1 MTELL
6 WVLYST
12 GYLIVAIIFLLL
24 AKKMFDLL
32 TPYSLNVQ
40 LTAKDNPAVGL
51 LLGGFI
57 VGVAIVLCGVFS
69 GDAPELPTWAGF
81 LAEMGPVILYGVVG
95 MVMLFIAGVINDKV
109 VLRHFSNHKEI
120 VDNQNSAVAVIMAA
134 TYIGSGLIV
143 AGGIRGS
150 LDMVSALLSFAIGQ
164 VAFVAFGLIYQLLTK
179 YDDEEEISKN
189 KNLAAGIAFAG
200 NLLAYGMILMRGV
213 RIDDAVV
220 ETWSLADRSLNAL
233 YYALAG
239 CVLLVVARVIT
250 DRAFLPGGKVS
261 EEIVRDRNLNAGYI
275 EAALAL
281 SVGAVLV
288 FCL

>member
-1 MTELL
+1 MSELT
-6 WVLYST
+6 WVLYSM
-12 GYLIVAIIFLLL
+12 GYLVVAILFLLL
-24 AKKMFDLL
+24 AKKLFDFL

-51 LLGGFI
+51 LLAGFI
-57 VGVAIVLCGVFS
+57 IGVAIVLCGVFS
-69 GDAPELPTWAGF
+69 GDAPESPTLTVF
-81 LAEMGPVILYGVVG
+81 MAEMGPVILYGLMG
-95 MVMLFIAGVINDKV
+95 MVMLFVSGVINDKV
-109 VLRHFSNHKEI
+109 VLHRFSNQKEI

-150 LDMVSALLSFAIGQ
+150 LDIVSALLAFVIGQ
-164 VAFVAFGLIYQLLTK
+164 VAFVAFGLLYQFLTK
-179 YDDEEEISKN
+179 YDDQKEISEN

-200 NLLAYGMILMRGV
+200 NLLAYGMILMRGL
-213 RIDDAVV
+213 RIDDAAI
-220 ETWSLADRSLNAL
+220 ETWTLADRSLNAL

-239 CVLLVVARVIT
+239 CVLLMVARVIT
-250 DRAFLPGGKVS
+250 DRAFLPGGKIS
-261 EEIVRDRNLNAGYI
+261 EEIVRDRNLNAGYM
-275 EAALAL
+275 EAALAI

>member
-1 MTELL
+1 
-6 WVLYST
+6 
-12 GYLIVAIIFLLL
+12 
-24 AKKMFDLL
+24 
-32 TPYSLNVQ
+32 
-40 LTAKDNPAVGL
+40 
-51 LLGGFI
+51 
-57 VGVAIVLCGVFS
+57 
-69 GDAPELPTWAGF
+69 
-81 LAEMGPVILYGVVG
+81 
-95 MVMLFIAGVINDKV
+95 MLFIAGVINDKV

-164 VAFVAFGLIYQLLTK
+164 FAFVAFGLLYQLLTK
-179 YDDEEEISKN
+179 YDDEEELSKN

-200 NLLAYGMILMRGV
+200 NLLAYGMILMRGL

-220 ETWSLADRSLNAL
+220 ETWSLEDRTLNAL

-239 CVLLVVARVIT
+239 CVLLIAARVVT

-261 EEIVRDRNLNAGYI
+261 EEIVRDRNLNAGYM

>member
-12 GYLIVAIIFLLL
+12 GYLIVAIVFLLL

-57 VGVAIVLCGVFS
+57 VGVAIVLCGVLS
-69 GDAPELPTWAGF
+69 GDAPEVPTWTGF

-134 TYIGSGLIV
+134 TYVGSGLIV
-143 AGGIRGS
+143 AGGTRGS

-164 VAFVAFGLIYQLLTK
+164 VAFVAFGLLYQLLTK

-200 NLLAYGMILMRGV
+200 NLLAYGMILMRGL

-220 ETWSLADRSLNAL
+220 ETWSLEDRCLNAL

-239 CVLLVVARVIT
+239 CVLLIVARVIT

-261 EEIVRDRNLNAGYI
+261 EEIVRDRNLNAGYM

>member
-12 GYLIVAIIFLLL
+12 GYLVVAVIFLLL

-40 LTAKDNPAVGL
+40 LTKKDNPAVGL

-69 GDAPELPTWAGF
+69 GSAPEVPTWAGF

-143 AGGIRGS
+143 AGGIRSS

-164 VAFVAFGLIYQLLTK
+164 FAFVAFGLLYQLLTK
-179 YDDEEEISKN
+179 YDDEEELSKN

-200 NLLAYGMILMRGV
+200 NLLAYGMILMRGL

-220 ETWSLADRSLNAL
+220 ETWSLEDRTLNAL

-239 CVLLVVARVIT
+239 CVLLIAARVVT

-261 EEIVRDRNLNAGYI
+261 EEIVRDRNLNAGYM

>member
-1 MTELL
+1 
-6 WVLYST
+6 
-12 GYLIVAIIFLLL
+12 
-24 AKKMFDLL
+24 
-32 TPYSLNVQ
+32 
-40 LTAKDNPAVGL
+40 
-51 LLGGFI
+51 
-57 VGVAIVLCGVFS
+57 
-69 GDAPELPTWAGF
+69 
-81 LAEMGPVILYGVVG
+81 VILYGVVG

-164 VAFVAFGLIYQLLTK
+164 VAFVAFGLLYQLLTK

-200 NLLAYGMILMRGV
+200 NLLAYGMILMRGL

-220 ETWSLADRSLNAL
+220 ETWSLEDRTLNAL

-239 CVLLVVARVIT
+239 CVLLIAARVIT

-261 EEIVRDRNLNAGYI
+261 EEIVRDRNLNAGYM